1 MKKERLIYFDI
12 IKFIAVICVFT
23 VHFTRT
29 LEYFIGF
36 DFKILPDQIFGMY
49 LGAFGV
55 TLFFIA
61 SGASLMYVYDEKL
74 DLKLYIK
81 KRFLGIYPL
90 FWLTYIVAF
99 MSNFYVN
106 KGFDQT
112 IPKWKIIFSVIG
124 FDGTNAFWGPNFYQV
139 GEWFLSVIICLYILF
154 PLLRI
159 CIQKFPFITALMSII
174 VYILIVQNYSPSS
187 KLPLDCFVF
196 ARIPEFIF
204 GMIYIKYIKKIN
216 LKLFI
221 PTLAIMLASI
231 LADTSKI
238 NNMYVITVVGISSF
252 CVFSYLFCNVRDG
265 LFKSISIFISKY
277 SYAIFLSHHF
287 IMVIFLRHFIYK
299 VMPKSEI
306 IITYAFLWIITII
319 ASVTLVRMNDNILK
333 VIKSNF
339 QKKEKAL

>member
-29 LEYFIGF
+29 MEYYIGF

-74 DLKLYIK
+74 DLKVYLK

-90 FWLTYIVAF
+90 FWLTYILAF
-99 MSNFYVN
+99 MINFYVN
-106 KGFDQT
+106 RGFDQT
-112 IPKWKIIFSVIG
+112 IPKWKIIFTVIG
-124 FDGTNAFWGPNFYQV
+124 FDGTNAYWGPNFYLV
-139 GEWFLSVIICLYILF
+139 GEWFLSVIICLYLIF

-159 CIQKFPFITALMSII
+159 LIQKFPLITTLMTII
-174 VYILIVQNYSPSS
+174 AYILLVQNYSPTA
-187 KLPLDCFVF
+187 KLPLDCLVF

-204 GMIYIKYIKKIN
+204 GMILIKYIKKVS
-216 LKLFI
+216 LHLFI
-221 PTLAIMLASI
+221 PTFIIMLLSI
-231 LADTSKI
+231 FI
-238 NNMYVITVVGISSF
+238 NTDRFNKMYVITVVGISSF
-252 CVFSYLFCNVRDG
+252 CVFSYLFCNVKDG
-265 LFKSISIFISKY
+265 LFKTISIFISKY

-287 IMVIFLRHFIYK
+287 IMVIFLKHFIYK
-299 VMPKSEI
+299 VMPKSEVI
-306 IITYAFLWIITII
+306 VLYAMLWIITMI
-319 ASVTLVRMNDNILK
+319 ASVGLVRINNQIMNTLK
-333 VIKSNF
+333 R
-339 QKKEKAL
+339 KA